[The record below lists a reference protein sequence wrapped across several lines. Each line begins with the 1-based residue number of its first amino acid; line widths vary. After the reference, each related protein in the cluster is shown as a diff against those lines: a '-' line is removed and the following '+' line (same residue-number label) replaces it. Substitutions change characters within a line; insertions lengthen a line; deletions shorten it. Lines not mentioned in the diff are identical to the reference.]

1 MSQKPKSVHMHW
13 GSKKG
18 AYKAAHTAQKPNN
31 TKNTV
36 NTSLFAWVNF
46 FRRITESSQLML
58 TVQGSNENWCFQ
70 RDMAVDMRGRL
81 WRPIGEKLAG
91 NRHQAACLKQAE
103 QEGSVAE
110 RSKALV

>member
-13 GSKKG
+13 GSKKV
-18 AYKAAHTAQKPNN
+18 AYKAAHTNKKPNN

-70 RDMAVDMRGRL
+70 RDMAVD
-81 WRPIGEKLAG
+81 IGKGL
-91 NRHQAACLKQAE
+91 
-103 QEGSVAE
+103 
-110 RSKALV
+110 

>member
-1 MSQKPKSVHMHW
+1 MYICTG

-70 RDMAVDMRGRL
+70 RDMAVDMDSGL
-81 WRPIGEKLAG
+81 WRPSGGKLAG
-91 NRHQAACLKQAE
+91 LRHQVARLTKDR